1 MQRANASCR
10 LRFRHRSEN
19 IPRVPS
25 DRCRYRRW
33 SPRVPSTRNTKPGDT
48 SAHGQDS
55 TATLIIHPTRSTAA
69 RPRRPIP
76 VGRAGLRTG
85 PLGSRDRAA
94 VERAG
99 PFEEEL
105 AALDTDGGY
114 TYTVTDLTGAAGSH
128 LHMMTNLN
136 LVAAGCRDF
145 RRSSFD
151 AACRRVPRPRR
162 FANTTGSNPYE
173 PTVPFRPTRTPQIA
187 SS

>member
-69 RPRRPIP
+69 R
-76 VGRAGLRTG
+76 
-85 PLGSRDRAA
+85 S
-94 VERAG
+94 RAG